1 MMLLTLFVLLIRQE
15 GGSATKGFSFF
26 FFGQAAHC
34 LRVKNVLGMLEV
46 EGDFFFFFFLQ
57 NAMKGELTL

>member
-15 GGSATKGFSFF
+15 GGSATKGFSF